1 VFSGF
6 YGAAQLEFKEKIL
19 TELVQASVETLI
31 LSEIHVSKIMIS
43 LMPFL
48 FKAIIDGLDL
58 REIEMSERKF
68 TGPTLKVYQLM
79 KS

>member
-1 VFSGF
+1 
-6 YGAAQLEFKEKIL
+6 
-19 TELVQASVETLI
+19 VETLI

>member
-43 LMPFL
+43 LTPFL
-48 FKAIIDGLDL
+48 FKSIIDGLDL
-58 REIEMSERKF
+58 REIEMSK
-68 TGPTLKVYQLM
+68 
-79 KS
+79 